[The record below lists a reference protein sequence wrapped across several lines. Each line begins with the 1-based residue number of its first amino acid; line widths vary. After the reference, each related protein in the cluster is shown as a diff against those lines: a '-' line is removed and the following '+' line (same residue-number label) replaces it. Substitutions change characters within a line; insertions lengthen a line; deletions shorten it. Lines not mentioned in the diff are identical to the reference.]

1 MPRLKTESEVATIN
15 YLRQKTSVP
24 VPTIYH
30 YDSNPYNRLGG
41 EWILMSKVCFN
52 LLITQRRL
60 IVTWFLQ
67 APGIPLSQVYHGLPY
82 NSLVKLLKN
91 FAAIIIAIFSHRFT
105 EIGSLYFGP
114 NPRLALSSGIPTPK
128 AIPDLYSAF
137 PFSPTLA
144 MSRASSA
151 TPKPSSSCVPT
162 LQSVTCEYHVGPIVS
177 WPFFGSNRG
186 ELSHPKELNR
196 GPWNTTESYLLSCVE
211 REINGVIWENE
222 GKSAP
227 HRLHLDPD
235 EIISSRHHRLRAVPG
250 DESDE
255 SDEWDLEESEDEWEG
270 PGDAMYRDY
279 RRMQRST
286 FLIAHMKQRE
296 EAVRKEMRRWMN
308 VMDQLVKEVKK
319 PDGNDEFGLDCHDLS
334 LENVFVDEKDN
345 VTIVSIFS
353 AILPSPLLFLNRPH
367 SGRRVSL
374 IGRVPQLDPSGHA
387 PTCLLFF
394 RVAHFCQNCS
404 GTLSPNY
411 HLIPLSTS
419 NFLK

>member
-1 MPRLKTESEVATIN
+1 
-15 YLRQKTSVP
+15 
-24 VPTIYH
+24 
-30 YDSNPYNRLGG
+30 
-41 EWILMSKVCFN
+41 
-52 LLITQRRL
+52 
-60 IVTWFLQ
+60 
-67 APGIPLSQVYHGLPY
+67 
-82 NSLVKLLKN
+82 
-91 FAAIIIAIFSHRFT
+91 
-105 EIGSLYFGP
+105 
-114 NPRLALSSGIPTPK
+114 
-128 AIPDLYSAF
+128 
-137 PFSPTLA
+137 
-144 MSRASSA
+144 MSRASSV
-151 TPKPSSSCVPT
+151 TPKPSSSFEPSY
-162 LQSVTCEYHVGPIVS
+162 QSVTCEYHVGPIVS

-196 GPWNTTESYLLSCVE
+196 GPWSTTESYLLSCAE

-308 VMDQLVKEVKK
+308 VMDLLVKEVKK